1 MQSIINLKK
10 AYMTAWLAINGS
22 FDIRLETESKSY
34 KDLI

>member
-10 AYMTAWLAINGS
+10 SLHDSVTCYKRL